1 MSLVI
6 SYCGSSV
13 LAWTVY
19 PLNLISDV
27 TTRVIE
33 NIMAVPQEQLE
44 GPDLVTD
51 GIALAELADGTM
63 VLGHANGEPVLI
75 ARRRDD
81 LFAVGAKCTHY
92 GAPLNEGLLV
102 GDTVRCPWHHA
113 TFNLRTGEANR
124 PPALNPLACWRV
136 EHRDGRVYA
145 RAKRDRDPLAPTPA
159 DLAAVENAQQSLPPS
174 SVVIVGGGAAGSAAA
189 EMLRRDGYT
198 GRITMID
205 GDDAAP
211 YDRPNLSKDYLAGE
225 AQEEWI
231 PLRPAGFYQEHGID
245 QVRSSVT
252 TLDVGNRQVHLAD
265 GSSHEYGALLL
276 ATGAE
281 PRALDIPGHDRANV
295 HVLRS
300 LADSNA
306 IIASAEHSHCA
317 VILGASFIG
326 LKVAASL
333 RVRGVK
339 VHVVAPDAAPLVKVL
354 GREIG
359 TMIQQLHEEHGVVF
373 HLEQTATRIDRD
385 AVVLQNGERL
395 PSDIVVV
402 GIGVVPRLDLAQAA
416 GLTLDRGVSVN
427 EYLETSVPS
436 IYAAG
441 DIARWPDPHTGER
454 IRVEHWVVAQR
465 QGQTAARNILGARE
479 RFDAVPYFWSKHYD
493 LSIRYTGHA
502 EQWDRVDVSG
512 DIAKRDCS
520 VAYMKGK
527 STLAVASV
535 RRDREN
541 LEAEVA
547 LEENDEAALRH
558 ILVV

>member
-1 MSLVI
+1 M
-6 SYCGSSV
+6 
-13 LAWTVY
+13 
-19 PLNLISDV
+19 D
-27 TTRVIE
+27 
-33 NIMAVPQEQLE
+33 VPQEQLE

-75 ARRRDD
+75 ARRGDD

-113 TFNLRTGEANR
+113 TFNLRTGEADR
-124 PPALNPLACWRV
+124 PPALNPLACWTV

-159 DLAAVENAQQSLPPS
+159 DLAAVENAQQSMPPS
-174 SVVIVGGGAAGSAAA
+174 SVVIVGSGAAGSAAA

-211 YDRPNLSKDYLAGE
+211 YDRPNLSKEYLAGE

-245 QVRSSVT
+245 QVRLSVT
-252 TLDVGNRQVHLAD
+252 TVDVGNRQVHLAD

-281 PRALDIPGHDRANV
+281 PRAIDIPGHDRANV
-295 HVLRS
+295 HMLRS

-306 IIASAEHSHCA
+306 IIALAEHSQCA

-326 LKVAASL
+326 LEVAASL
-333 RVRGVK
+333 RVRGLK
-339 VHVVAPDAAPLVKVL
+339 VHVVAPDATPLVKVL
-354 GREIG
+354 GPEIG

-395 PSDIVVV
+395 PSDMVVV
-402 GIGVVPRLDLAQAA
+402 GIGVVPRLDLAKAA

-427 EYLETSVPS
+427 EYLETSVPD

-479 RFDAVPYFWSKHYD
+479 RFNAVPYFWSRHYD

-520 VAYMKGK
+520 VAYRKGK
-527 STLAVASV
+527 RTLAVASV
-535 RRDREN
+535 MRDREN
-541 LEAEVA
+541 LEVEVA

-558 ILVV
+558 ILAV